1 MISFRDGILRIETSP
16 ELTKSKKL
24 RFVYEICLYLGI
36 VCYYIQN
43 STFFH
48 YGGTFLFIAGTAI
61 ITYDKI
67 RSYRIN
73 KLTLA
78 VWYLGFII
86 LGELSALW
94 AYSPAISAFKYLRMM
109 LMILAICFGITQYAD
124 TSNAVDRFLDV
135 YLYSSLTTAL
145 IQFIGTPIEKWFTG
159 YFGIHVGDNS
169 SNTFGYILLFAAIIS
184 FNKAYNN
191 RQRLWYV
198 GTVFFLIG
206 CVLSSSRKAV
216 AISTFGILCI
226 IFFSFRRKYHFIHF
240 MIAIVSA
247 FFVLELLLTNE
258 YLYRI
263 IGVRITNLIG
273 YVKGSSTSTDYNSLY
288 LRDFYISFA
297 KELFKDHPILG
308 NGFVSFHSLLADAT
322 DMGTGYAHNNYWEIL
337 ADLGLVGFISYYWF
351 YAYCLYRV
359 IVRIIKRNF
368 RNIHLLAAVMLVSE
382 LILEWGVVSLY
393 QPYCQMVIGM
403 IYLCS
408 CVSNGSIKKYYYSA
422 QNRGE

>member
-1 MISFRDGILRIETSP
+1 MISFRDGILRIETSS

-48 YGGTFLFIAGTAI
+48 YGGTFLFIAGAAI

-109 LMILAICFGITQYAD
+109 LMILAIFVGITQYAD
-124 TSNAVDRFLDV
+124 TSSDVDKLLDI

-145 IQFIGTPIEKWFTG
+145 IQFIGSPIEKWTAG
-159 YFGIHVGDNS
+159 YFGIYVGDNS
-169 SNTFGYILLFAAIIS
+169 STTFGYILLFAAIIA

-191 RQRLWYV
+191 RQRLWYI
-198 GTVFFLIG
+198 GTVIFLIG

-216 AISTFGILCI
+216 AVSAFGILCI
-226 IFFSFRRKYHFIHF
+226 ILFSVKRKYHLLHF
-240 MIAIVSA
+240 LIAVASVA
-247 FFVLELLLTNE
+247 LVLELLLTNE

-263 IGVRITNLIG
+263 IGVRIANLIG

-337 ADLGLVGFISYYWF
+337 ADLGLAGLISYFWL
-351 YAYCLYRV
+351 YAYCLYRL
-359 IVRIIKRNF
+359 IVRFIKGTF
-368 RNIHLLAAVMLVSE
+368 KNIHLLAAVMLISE
-382 LILEWGVVSLY
+382 LILEWGIVTLY
-393 QPYCQMVIGM
+393 LPYCQIIVAL

-408 CVSNGSIKKYYYSA
+408 CVSNGSMKKYYYSE